1 MATKN
6 AIQESYEPLE
16 GIIDFDE
23 LERTL
28 ENDLNSQLSDLDFLI
43 KDREKINNPES
54 LGDTVRE
61 VIWEQFLNQIAVTA
75 GEDFIQEN
83 RGLTLDLR
91 NEAHIQTT
99 ENFANGKIATH
110 NNRID
115 YQQRYDDWQDNF
127 QRDANG
133 NIKMK
138 WDSRSGTYKEVLK
151 EGARRDF
158 DKGRPKGK
166 NSNHTNMDHTISAG
180 EMIRDPAV
188 NAHMTRQEQ
197 VAFAISEKNLNLMD
211 SAANQSKGDSAM
223 TEWLNFERDGKKPAE
238 RFNIDESDLRKKD
251 KLARKEKR
259 KRIEDGQ
266 KIAMKT
272 GRQSQRE
279 EAFRITGKALQ
290 AVVMQMLAEL
300 VKTII
305 TKLVAWMKSGQKN
318 LESFISQIKVA
329 ISSFVSD
336 MKKHILNVGDTLV
349 TTIATAIWGPIVR
362 TIKRVFTLLKQGA
375 KSIREAIDYIKD
387 PRNKNKPVG
396 VLMLEIGK
404 IVMAGVSAAG
414 AMILG
419 ELIEKALMA
428 IPVFAVEIPLFG
440 SLASI
445 LGIFMGAL
453 VSGIIGA
460 LAIRLIDNAVA
471 KKQLSENTKM
481 QISKRNEILNT
492 QNEMSV
498 LQQGKLKA
506 VKYEINTTIRERHQ
520 AAGEIIRDALKNIY
534 RDDNGFE
541 EIGHNG
547 EIYEESCYDDEI
559 YEENGYD
566 DEIYE
571 ENGYDDEIYDDD
583 NENQVKFDKIYQLL
597 HDW

>member
-28 ENDLNSQLSDLDFLI
+28 ENDLNSQLSDLDFLV

-133 NIKMK
+133 NIKTK
-138 WDSRSGTYKEVLK
+138 WDPRSGTYKEVLK

-158 DKGRPKGK
+158 DKRRPKGK
-166 NSNHTNMDHTISAG
+166 NSNHTNMDHTISAA
-180 EMIRDPAV
+180 EMIRDPAA
-188 NAHMTRQEQ
+188 NAYMTRQNQ
-197 VAFAISEKNLNLMD
+197 VDFANSEKNLNLMD

-223 TEWLNFERDGKKPAE
+223 TEWLDSERDGKKPAE
-238 RFNIDESDLRKKD
+238 RFNIDESALRKKD
-251 KLARKEKR
+251 KIARKEKR
-259 KRIEDGQ
+259 KQIEDGE
-266 KIAMKT
+266 KTAIKT

-290 AVVMQMLAEL
+290 AVVMQILAEL

-318 LESFISQIKVA
+318 LESFISQIKAA

-336 MKKHILNVGDTLV
+336 MKKHILNAGDTLV
-349 TTIATAIWGPIVR
+349 TTVATAIWGPIVR

-375 KSIREAIDYIKD
+375 KSIKEAIDYIKN

-506 VKYEINTTIRERHQ
+506 VKHEINSTIRERHQ
-520 AAGEIIRDALKNIY
+520 EAGEIIRDALKNIY

-541 EIGHNG
+541 EIGYNG
-547 EIYEESCYDDEI
+547 EV
-559 YEENGYD
+559 YEENC
-566 DEIYE
+566 
-571 ENGYDDEIYDDD
+571 YDDEIYDDD